1 VSRIIAG
8 SARGRRLRTPPG
20 DGTRPTADR
29 VREALYSAL
38 ESQLGGLDGIHLLD
52 LYAGSGAVGLEAAS
66 RGAAGVVLVEQAHSV
81 ATVIRANVATLG
93 FAGVEVVASPA
104 LRYAETPPRPGAEPF
119 DVVFADPPYDVSTAE
134 VGSVLGAL
142 ARTGRLSAD
151 TVVVVERARRGE
163 AWGWPDGLVG
173 VRDKR
178 YGDTMLW
185 YGRATA

>member
-1 VSRIIAG
+1 MSRIIAG

-20 DGTRPTADR
+20 ESTRPTADR

-38 ESQLGGLDGIHLLD
+38 ESQLGGLEGTRVLD

-66 RGAAGVVLVEQAHSV
+66 RGAAGVVLVEQAHAV
-81 ATVIRANVATLG
+81 AGIIRANVSMLG
-93 FAGVEVVASPA
+93 FAGVEVVVAPA
-104 LRYAETPPRPGAEPF
+104 LRYAEGAPRPGAEPF

-134 VGSVLGAL
+134 VGSVLDGL
-142 ARTGRLSAD
+142 VRTGRLTPDA
-151 TVVVVERARRGE
+151 VVVVERARRGE
-163 AWGWPDGLVG
+163 AWTWPDGLVG